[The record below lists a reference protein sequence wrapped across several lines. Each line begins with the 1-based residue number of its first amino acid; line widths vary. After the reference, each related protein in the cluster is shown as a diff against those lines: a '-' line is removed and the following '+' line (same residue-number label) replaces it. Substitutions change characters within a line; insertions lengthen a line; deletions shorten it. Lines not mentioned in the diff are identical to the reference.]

1 MNTRIVN
8 TLNNNQVRYVDVQ
21 DVTISGIIIDENGNI
36 VDLGNGTGYN
46 VTGLVIESSNVEV
59 IRLAIERLDVGYS
72 ATDRTLLNQP
82 AEQIL
87 IAMETAAGAGAGQIS
102 SINPFANTANYLL
115 ITSNQEGT
123 IWSARIGQATAGTS
137 NRFSVTFP
145 DTNGSSNPQTW
156 TNTMSN
162 AIVISGITFAAD
174 GQFLNVDNSMVANFA
189 RSA

>member
-1 MNTRIVN
+1 
-8 TLNNNQVRYVDVQ
+8 
-21 DVTISGIIIDENGNI
+21 
-36 VDLGNGTGYN
+36 
-46 VTGLVIESSNVEV
+46 
-59 IRLAIERLDVGYS
+59 
-72 ATDRTLLNQP
+72 
-82 AEQIL
+82 
-87 IAMETAAGAGAGQIS
+87 METAAGAGAGQIS

-123 IWSARIGQATAGTS
+123 IWSARIGQATAGTN

-174 GQFLNVDNSMVANFA
+174 GQFLNVDNSMVANFT